1 MAHSIYYDWKVDFS
15 ENPSRTQG
23 GIYSLYDL
31 LILEDSEGVFRVR
44 NADSITAIY
53 LNHDIICHN
62 SSIYDKKTGQP
73 NRASGTFDVWAKLGI
88 DVAPVK
94 IDSRALL
101 HKKTKNGNIVKY
113 FSKDSVLKYS
123 VVQEVMWTAAEAET
137 SLADLFINYDPDWKL
152 GETKAYKGHSV
163 ASEKDVDI
171 VGTADIIILEQ
182 DESFNLIY
190 NSENTE
196 LTAYKKAFIKPQ
208 ILKNILNYYIHKYQ
222 GFGFFRADDE
232 INPVTAD
239 GILSAID
246 QEGKFEPGRILT
258 LSENASL
265 IFEFLKNTFV
275 FIRAPFFADYVQPE
289 VFKQDLTEQSEV
301 KHKNIIISGQ
311 GDFHRYSDS
320 SSEGPE
326 NTRFY
331 RMQTAPTVDLLSKNY
346 AKQVKIS
353 NYDTANRKGLYDEL
367 FAHHELFGSA
377 LYDNRNTR
385 QSDKNYLHD
394 YLTSPQYFDPE
405 DRKSVV

>member
-1 MAHSIYYDWKVDFS
+1 MEHSIYYDWKVYFS

-88 DVAPVK
+88 DVAPVQ

-123 VVQEVMWTAAEAET
+123 VVQEVMRTAAEAET

-190 NSENTE
+190 NSENT
-196 LTAYKKAFIKPQ
+196 
-208 ILKNILNYYIHKYQ
+208 
-222 GFGFFRADDE
+222 G
-232 INPVTAD
+232 
-239 GILSAID
+239 
-246 QEGKFEPGRILT
+246 
-258 LSENASL
+258 
-265 IFEFLKNTFV
+265 
-275 FIRAPFFADYVQPE
+275 
-289 VFKQDLTEQSEV
+289 
-301 KHKNIIISGQ
+301 
-311 GDFHRYSDS
+311 
-320 SSEGPE
+320 
-326 NTRFY
+326 
-331 RMQTAPTVDLLSKNY
+331 
-346 AKQVKIS
+346 
-353 NYDTANRKGLYDEL
+353 
-367 FAHHELFGSA
+367 
-377 LYDNRNTR
+377 
-385 QSDKNYLHD
+385 
-394 YLTSPQYFDPE
+394 
-405 DRKSVV
+405 

>member
-88 DVAPVK
+88 DVAPVQ

-123 VVQEVMWTAAEAET
+123 VVQEVMRTAAEAET

-152 GETKAYKGHSV
+152 GETKAYKGHSI

-171 VGTADIIILEQ
+171 VETADIIILEQ

-190 NSENTE
+190 NSDRVNR
-196 LTAYKKAFIKPQ
+196 LQK
-208 ILKNILNYYIHKYQ
+208 
-222 GFGFFRADDE
+222 
-232 INPVTAD
+232 
-239 GILSAID
+239 S
-246 QEGKFEPGRILT
+246 
-258 LSENASL
+258 
-265 IFEFLKNTFV
+265 
-275 FIRAPFFADYVQPE
+275 
-289 VFKQDLTEQSEV
+289 
-301 KHKNIIISGQ
+301 
-311 GDFHRYSDS
+311 
-320 SSEGPE
+320 
-326 NTRFY
+326 FY
-331 RMQTAPTVDLLSKNY
+331 
-346 AKQVKIS
+346 
-353 NYDTANRKGLYDEL
+353 
-367 FAHHELFGSA
+367 
-377 LYDNRNTR
+377 
-385 QSDKNYLHD
+385 
-394 YLTSPQYFDPE
+394 
-405 DRKSVV
+405 